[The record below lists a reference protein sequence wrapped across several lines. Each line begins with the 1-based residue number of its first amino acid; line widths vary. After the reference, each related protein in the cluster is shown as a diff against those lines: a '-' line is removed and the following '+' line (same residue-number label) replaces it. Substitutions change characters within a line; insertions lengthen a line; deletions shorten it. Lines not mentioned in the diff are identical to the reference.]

1 MSEFLDYILRTN
13 LYNFVIFAG
22 IITFLC
28 IKLDV
33 IGGIEQSKNSVKEN
47 VEASENAKKESEENL
62 SEIESKVSNLE
73 NEINEI
79 ISKSTDNAKLV
90 GNQIL
95 NDANRTVE
103 NIKDNSKKL
112 VENKITTLKNDI
124 LKRAS
129 LASVEVAKNHIINEL
144 NNNYDLH
151 ERLIEESLQTLD
163 NVEAG

>member
-13 LYNFVIFAG
+13 LFNFVIFAG